1 MTDSIRGGKAAP
13 DTGFQER
20 RTMKKAVILLL
31 SLLLLFSFSGC
42 GQYTSS
48 YKAVGFVHSE
58 RSDSASMSF
67 YSFDGRMVFR
77 LKNAHNG
84 SLNCSA
90 SLETGNAAVYSV
102 CSGEKTELFS
112 ISGGEECDQCSG
124 DIGNGTVYVIVETD
138 GKCGNGFF
146 TFDLEK

>member
-1 MTDSIRGGKAAP
+1 
-13 DTGFQER
+13 
-20 RTMKKAVILLL
+20 MKKVATLLL
-31 SLLLLFSFSGC
+31 SLLLLLSFTGC

-67 YSFDGRMVFR
+67 YSFDGRMVFK
-77 LKNAHNG
+77 LKNTHHG

-102 CSGEKTELFS
+102 CSGEKTALFS
-112 ISGGEECDQCSG
+112 ISGGEELGPYSFDVE
-124 DIGNGTVYVIVETD
+124 NGVVYVIVETD
-138 GKCGNGFF
+138 GKCGNGSFRF
-146 TFDLEK
+146 ELKK

>member
-1 MTDSIRGGKAAP
+1 MTDFIRGGKPSPGIGSA
-13 DTGFQER
+13 ER
-20 RTMKKAVILLL
+20 RTMKKTIILLL
-31 SLLLLFSFSGC
+31 TLLLLFSFTGC

-48 YKAVGFVHSE
+48 YKAVGFVHSN

-77 LKNAHNG
+77 LKNTHHA

-112 ISGGEECDQCSG
+112 IGSGEEFDLCSG
-124 DIGNGTVYVIVETD
+124 DVGSGTIYVIVETD
-138 GKCGNGFF
+138 GKCVNGFF
-146 TFDLEK
+146 TLDLEK